1 MLPNKFLKWTSY
13 VLLSNIYA
21 AGGNGHL
28 CEDIERQRKEKGAK
42 KQLGCTWIEVNNEV
56 HMFVV
61 EDQDHPQMME
71 IHAELQRLSRLMHD
85 AGYVPCTEF
94 VLDDEEEKLFHFC
107 NHSEKL
113 AYCIRAYQHSSW
125 YSSLNMKKSAG
136 LQRLPHFY
144 KVHFK
149 DSWESNHVEGC
160 QLLSDLRM
168 VLVVAWTIGDAS
180 SLACQSL
187 NEVHLVFTSISSGL
201 LT

>member
-1 MLPNKFLKWTSY
+1 
-13 VLLSNIYA
+13 
-21 AGGNGHL
+21 
-28 CEDIERQRKEKGAK
+28 
-42 KQLGCTWIEVNNEV
+42 
-56 HMFVV
+56 
-61 EDQDHPQMME
+61 
-71 IHAELQRLSRLMHD
+71 
-85 AGYVPCTEF
+85 
-94 VLDDEEEKLFHFC
+94 
-107 NHSEKL
+107 
-113 AYCIRAYQHSSW
+113 
-125 YSSLNMKKSAG
+125 MKKSAG

-187 NEVHLVFTSISSGL
+187 NEVHLVFNSISSGL